1 MVSAIPLLREQLGQ
15 AHAFLQVAM
24 DDVTAEQA
32 HWQPPGVA
40 NPIGAT
46 YAHVLLGEDA
56 FIAMLSGRQPLG
68 ADERARQAGLSE
80 LPPLAAA
87 GSILP
92 LSPDWHAWGRRVR
105 VDLMALRSYGEAVQ
119 QASDDYL
126 AGLKDEDLD
135 APIDL
140 SAVGFGERSLG
151 WLLSGGLIGHL
162 LSHWGEIVCL
172 KGLQG
177 SKGFPV

>member
-1 MVSAIPLLREQLGQ
+1 
-15 AHAFLQVAM
+15 
-24 DDVTAEQA
+24 
-32 HWQPPGVA
+32 VA

-56 FIAMLSGRQPLG
+56 FTAMLSGRQPLS
-68 ADERARQAGLSE
+68 ADGQVLQAGLSE

-105 VDLMALRSYGEAVQ
+105 VDLAALHAYGEAVHH
-119 QASDDYL
+119 ASDTYL
-126 AGLKDEDLD
+126 AGLTDEDLD
-135 APIDL
+135 TAIDL
-140 SAVGFGERSLG
+140 SAVGFGTQSLG
-151 WLLSGGLIGHL
+151 WLLSGGLIAHL

-177 SKGFPV
+177 CKGFPV